1 MPVTGPNVG
10 WWLQKA
16 GERTEQ
22 SYDQNQACERRPW
35 LFSFFLFVC
44 LYFSY
49 LSLKE
54 HCVVVRKIFI
64 DFFFFAL
71 LPKQTE

>member
-1 MPVTGPNVG
+1 MTKTKPVKEDPGCS
-10 WWLQKA
+10 L
-16 GERTEQ
+16 
-22 SYDQNQACERRPW
+22 
-35 LFSFFLFVC
+35 FFLFVC